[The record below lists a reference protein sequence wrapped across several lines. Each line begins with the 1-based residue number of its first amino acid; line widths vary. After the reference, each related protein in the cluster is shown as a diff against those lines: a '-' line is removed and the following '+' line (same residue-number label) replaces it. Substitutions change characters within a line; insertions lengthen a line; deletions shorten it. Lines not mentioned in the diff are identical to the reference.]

1 MEMMGVIENGYE
13 VVFEG
18 EVLVEFSVVVV
29 VFVVLV
35 GFGGGIMI
43 VLSGNQNGVE
53 GDQINVSKNEE
64 DVGKM
69 FVGGLS
75 WDISKKDL
83 KDYFIK
89 FGEVVDCI
97 IKMDFNIG

>member
-1 MEMMGVIENGYE
+1 M
-13 VVFEG
+13 
-18 EVLVEFSVVVV
+18 
-29 VFVVLV
+29 
-35 GFGGGIMI
+35 
-43 VLSGNQNGVE
+43 
-53 GDQINVSKNEE
+53 
-64 DVGKM
+64 GKM

-97 IKMDFNIG
+97 IKMDFNIGWLRGFGFILFKDVVSVEKVLD